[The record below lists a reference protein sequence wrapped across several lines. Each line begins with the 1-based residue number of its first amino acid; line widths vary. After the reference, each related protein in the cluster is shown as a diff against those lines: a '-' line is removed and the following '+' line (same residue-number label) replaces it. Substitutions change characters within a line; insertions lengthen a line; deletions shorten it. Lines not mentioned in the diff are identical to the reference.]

1 MSNHNPQQ
9 NTRNKKS
16 RRWVIILI
24 AILIALIAASLLI
37 LRQLQ
42 KDGFD
47 LSQINPFPFGQG
59 TGTETPSEGGEI
71 TPPTE
76 VPTDGFIALQRDR
89 LRQVTDFPVSGF
101 RVDNSDLEMIS
112 QASIIEYN
120 SLRGNVDISDLETIS
135 QPITRYI
142 RQADGNILETV
153 IGPELVQ
160 SAVAQTLIPN
170 SQEAFIDSTRNNIVY
185 RYYNPRLYR
194 IETFLAQLSPK
205 QYPVVCSSEL
215 ANATN
220 PEDIVAKDI
229 FDILASVITVE
240 SPNVTLSE
248 LLTTWQTDQGLE
260 VTGEVTTETFTAI
273 QDLCQRRQKQ
283 YANVDSTPQRIQN
296 GTFLTP
302 DMSFVSLDP
311 TRSRLFAIQS
321 NNNQADGSI
330 VNFTNPN
337 NHQDVLEIV
346 FDEWIPQWVNENLI
360 ALNTTTSAYADG
372 FVFDLDPNTQKF
384 EKVLGPEK
392 GLSSLTDPTGRYVV
406 YSISDQQNQPIMRVF
421 DKQTTRTYSSGINT
435 LAEKC
440 VWATTETPTFYC
452 GVPQNPTAHTAVP
465 DDWYKGLNSF
475 NDVVWRFQVPIEQN
489 VLNTRFTF
497 NPGNIVG
504 ATVDMTDL
512 KMDPDNNFILFK
524 NKTSGQLWSL
534 EIDGLEP
541 NENLALDE
549 E

>member
-1 MSNHNPQQ
+1 MPNHPPQQ
-9 NTRNKKS
+9 NKQNKKS

-47 LSQINPFPFGQG
+47 LSQINPFPFGEG

-89 LRQVTDFPVSGF
+89 LRQITDFPVSGF
-101 RVDNSDLEMIS
+101 RVDGSDLEMIS
-112 QASIIEYN
+112 QDSIIEYN
-120 SLRGNVDISDLETIS
+120 SLRGNIASSDLETIT
-135 QPITRYI
+135 QPITRYV

-160 SAVAQTLIPN
+160 SIVAQTLIPD
-170 SQEAFIDSTRNNIVY
+170 SQEAFIDATRNNIVY

-215 ANATN
+215 ANAPN
-220 PEDIVAKDI
+220 SGEVAEEDI
-229 FDILASVITVE
+229 FDILSSAITVE
-240 SPNVTLSE
+240 SPNTTLSE
-248 LLTTWQTDQGLE
+248 LIISWQTQADIEQ
-260 VTGEVTTETFTAI
+260 TGELDDPTFSSI
-273 QDLCQRRQKQ
+273 QELCQERQQQ
-283 YANVDSTPQRIQN
+283 YNVIESIPQRIQN

-302 DMSFVSLDP
+302 DMTFVSLDP
-311 TRSRLFAIQS
+311 NRSSLFAIQS

-330 VNFTNPN
+330 VNFTTPN

-372 FVFDLDPNTQKF
+372 FLFDLNPTTRKF

-392 GLSSLTDPTGRYVV
+392 GLSSLTDPTGRYVI
-406 YSISDQQNQPIMRVF
+406 YSISDAQNQPIMRVF
-421 DKQTTRTYSSGINT
+421 DKQTARTYSSGINT

-440 VWATTETPTFYC
+440 VWATTQTPMFYC
-452 GVPQNPTAHTAVP
+452 GVPQNPTTHEAVP

-475 NDVVWRFQVPIEQN
+475 NDVVWRFKVPIEKS
-489 VLNTRFTF
+489 VLDTRFTF

-541 NENLALDE
+541 NENLVLDE